1 MALNGS
7 LLEIWLVEKVGY
19 ILNIKSVNIYSI
31 PFIFST
37 ILLLYKLDTLV
48 LKHSGEKRNPLYP
61 IRAASFVSIVLY
73 LILSNMASIEKFVS
87 NRGNP
92 AIVMLTTKS
101 NLPFLCQ
108 NDVQIF
114 GDGTF
119 QYCAIFV
126 YQLYTL
132 HSF

>member
-1 MALNGS
+1 
-7 LLEIWLVEKVGY
+7 LVEKVGY

-37 ILLLYKLDTLV
+37 TLLLYKLDTLL

-61 IRAASFVSIVLY
+61 IRAVSFVSIVLY

-119 QYCAIFV
+119 QYCALF
-126 YQLYTL
+126 
-132 HSF
+132 